1 MLKSLYIKNYAIIDE
16 LSVDFGSSFNVFTG
30 ETGAGKSIIVGALS
44 FLMKGKADTGV
55 IRSGQDKAMIEGIF
69 TIDEDMKP
77 KLDDA
82 EIEYDDELIIR
93 RIISLDNHNSI
104 KINQTSVTLSFLT
117 DLFAE
122 HIDVHSQKDSQYLLN
137 KANHLKLLDKY
148 INEGGLL
155 QRYGHE
161 YSEYSAALN
170 EYEDLANNT
179 YNEADLDYLKF
190 DLKEIE
196 DADIK
201 ADEEEEL
208 QEKERRYKDA
218 EKYLSVLNEAAELY
232 DGQEGIKERLTYLYK
247 NLTLNDQ
254 AIEMIRD
261 RIEQLYYSLDEEMD
275 KLKAVLAAF
284 NEDDLNIDYIEER
297 LFTYSKL
304 KRKHGTDVKGLLDLK
319 EQIKEKIS
327 FFEDRDFV
335 LNEKKKQVD
344 SLYEKAFDTAKQI
357 QKIRIEKAKLLENE
371 IEKQCEDLML
381 SNVKFAIVF
390 NEVKLNKNGI
400 DDVEFFISLNKGE
413 ELKPLRNVAS
423 GGEISRLM
431 LSLKTVF
438 TSLSDTSL
446 VIFDEIDTGVSG
458 KVGLAIGQKMAHI
471 ARNTQVLTITHLASV
486 AACADYH
493 FYIYK
498 EDDSEYSR
506 TLIRRLDEE
515 ERIRE
520 LAMISSTDTSEVSL
534 DAARALYYNA
544 KESLNK

>member
-1 MLKSLYIKNYAIIDE
+1 MLKSLHIKNYAIIDE
-16 LSVDFGSSFNVFTG
+16 LSVDFGSGFNVFTG

-148 INEGGLL
+148 TNEGGLL